1 MTAEDLKR
9 CHVSQSTFSC
19 VVGISR
25 TRVKQLIDAG
35 LLPCTDDGLPL
46 IESLRNYFGF
56 QQVKGCYSLTEYV
69 RRFKATVTR

>member
-1 MTAEDLKR
+1 MTANDIKR
-9 CHVSQSTFSC
+9 CHVSQSCFAE

-35 LLPCTDDGLPL
+35 LLLPCDDGLPL

-69 RRFKATVTR
+69 RRFVKKC

>member
-1 MTAEDLKR
+1 MKADDFLK
-9 CHVSQSTFSC
+9 CHVSQSVFSG

-35 LLPCTDDGLPL
+35 LIRCVDDGLPL
-46 IESLRNYFGF
+46 VESLKRYFGY

-69 RRFKATVTR
+69 RRFVNKC